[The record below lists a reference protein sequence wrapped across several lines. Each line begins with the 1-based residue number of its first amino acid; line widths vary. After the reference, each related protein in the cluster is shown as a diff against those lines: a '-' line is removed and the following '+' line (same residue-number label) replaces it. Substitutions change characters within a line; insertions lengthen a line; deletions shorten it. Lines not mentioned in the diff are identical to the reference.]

1 MSDLEGEGSPEE
13 EFIPD
18 EDDFLAARID
28 NISVS
33 NLGFIV
39 FLKANGDGRVLP
51 IFIGANEAQSIAIA
65 YNNQTPPRPLTH
77 DLMKSVL
84 GMLDVEVVKVQVT
97 SLADNTFFGRI
108 HFRKEGIEDMDVD
121 ARPSDAIALA
131 LRYHVPIFVHKDV
144 YEAAAIVVKE
154 SRDEQDEG
162 PPEGE
167 PLSEIVGKIG
177 GEDEFSEASE
187 DETGTVVPPPPKPQA
202 SAKPSLPDTLIT
214 KVEKLKEKLKKA
226 LASERYEEAAR
237 LRDELK
243 RFESGN

>member
-1 MSDLEGEGSPEE
+1 MSDMEEDAAPEDFSPQ
-13 EFIPD
+13 D
-18 EDDFLAARID
+18 EDFLAAKIE

-39 FLKANGDGRVLP
+39 FLKAAGDARVLP

-77 DLMKSVL
+77 DLMKNIL

-97 SLADNTFFGRI
+97 SLSDNTFFGRV
-108 HFRKEGIEDMDVD
+108 FLRKEGIEDMDID

-131 LRYHVPIFVHKDV
+131 LRYRVPIFVHKDV
-144 YEAAAIVVKE
+144 YESAAIVVKDTE
-154 SRDEQDEG
+154 AGEAE
-162 PPEGE
+162 EGE
-167 PLSEIVGKIG
+167 EAPVA
-177 GEDEFSEASE
+177 GEDLPAEVSQGEIIAKVSEPRKLAAP
-187 DETGTVVPPPPKPQA
+187 ETHLG
-202 SAKPSLPDTLIT
+202 
-214 KVEKLKEKLKKA
+214 KVEQLKEKLKKA

-243 RFESGN
+243 RYESGN

>member
-1 MSDLEGEGSPEE
+1 MSDELDDGEEGLPEE
-13 EFIPD
+13 EEDGDFDLDD
-18 EDDFLAARID
+18 EDFLEAKID

-39 FLKANGDGRVLP
+39 FLKVTGDARVLP

-77 DLMKSVL
+77 DLMKNVL

-97 SLADNTFFGRI
+97 RLTDNTFFGRV
-108 HFRKEGIEDMDVD
+108 HLRKEGIEDMDVD

-131 LRYHVPIFVHKDV
+131 LRYRVPIFVHKDV
-144 YEAAAIVVKE
+144 YQAAAILVKE
-154 SRDEQDEG
+154 AG
-162 PPEGE
+162 EGE
-167 PLSEIVGKIG
+167 AGAT
-177 GEDEFSEASE
+177 DEAGSAASGSGA
-187 DETGTVVPPPPKPQA
+187 GTHAGSQEPGR
-202 SAKPSLPDTLIT
+202 SPDSHMG
-214 KVEKLKEKLKKA
+214 KVEKLKEKLKRA
-226 LASERYEEAAR
+226 LAAEHYEEAAR